1 MMRTSADFQSGYDA
15 AAKVKQ
21 LIIDA
26 LEADNAR
33 LRAEIG
39 DLRKALARKFPQ
51 DGD

>member
-1 MMRTSADFQSGYDA
+1 MKTSPDFQCGYDA
-15 AAKVKQ
+15 ASKAKQ

-26 LEADNAR
+26 LEADNER
-33 LRAEIG
+33 LKIEIE